1 MGQDA
6 ALKDSAVKG
15 RRNTPIRHE
24 REISRSSC
32 SKEGKVTKVKKAHTK
47 NPPPKKGKKGSQ
59 VCK

>member
-32 SKEGKVTKVKKAHTK
+32 SKEGKVTKVKKAK
-47 NPPPKKGKKGSQ
+47 
-59 VCK
+59 